1 MTRSIASP
9 LTAPSSRSIANL
21 APPPSPARR
30 EIVHRSKGRNILSH
44 MIRMWTRLTPNEL
57 KKHDKRISSCRAEIR
72 HTFTGA
78 SPGWQ
83 VQVAVLGG
91 AKVAPRGPTFGVM
104 PKPSFIVVSHR
115 TEHMNPG

>member
-1 MTRSIASP
+1 MCWNIALP
-9 LTAPSSRSIANL
+9 IN
-21 APPPSPARR
+21 
-30 EIVHRSKGRNILSH
+30 IVSEAQRSKGHNILSH

-57 KKHDKRISSCRAEIR
+57 KKYDKRISSCRAEIR